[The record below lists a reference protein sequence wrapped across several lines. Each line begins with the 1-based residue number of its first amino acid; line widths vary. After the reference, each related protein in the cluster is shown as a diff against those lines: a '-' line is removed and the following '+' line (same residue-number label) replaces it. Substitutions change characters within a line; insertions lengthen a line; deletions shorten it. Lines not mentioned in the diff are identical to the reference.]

1 MTKLKRKNA
10 YMVFA
15 IIGVL
20 AIIGI
25 SFASAFTIGKSSEI
39 NVYPVSVDAN
49 IDLVEDLSDVVQGD
63 TVVNGISFSRLD
75 SSKDIFVRANLNY
88 YKQSNITDDDKR
100 FLLSINYEDIPTF
113 VGTDYKWTRSGD
125 GYYYLTDLQGVPL
138 KVTSSTPYTFC
149 EEITYTGATSI
160 RGEIHYISDLRLEA
174 NIQAINAREVSTI
187 TLSNISELF
196 SNTFA
201 SSNMYGYIVTFDTD
215 GAGDISAQ
223 TFLSDNQKVVQPT
236 QPNKIGY
243 DFVGWYTDSSFTAE
257 YDFNN
262 VVSSSFTLYAKF
274 KLPPYTFGE
283 LEADHVSGMKYF
295 VEMGEYP
302 QSLYTGETNAL
313 TQVTGETYDIDG
325 STCNVYTDGTDRYVE
340 FTMSS
345 SNNGY
350 SSNSNYASYL
360 GTKYYKIE
368 PVRWIVIGQGD
379 GSALPSD
386 FDIYNTTLDSLLVI
400 SENILVQQ
408 MFNPLT
414 THTTSNNDTAYADWE
429 GSQIRT
435 YMNGTLLDQLFDETQ
450 QSLLQST
457 TLTTT
462 YLNTSGTIT
471 NITTTGDKLFN
482 LAISRQNGVDYSDT
496 YLADLLNNDTT
507 VQYGNTY
514 SSLRATATDMARAT
528 GVYYNASTGF
538 GYWGL
543 RSGFYN
549 YHNFASFVLGDG
561 LVGCDYV
568 NLTANGV
575 RAAFVLAIV

>member
-10 YMVFA
+10 YIVFA

-138 KVTSSTPYTFC
+138 KVTSSTTYTFC

-160 RGEIHYISDLRLEA
+160 RNEIPYISELRLEA
-174 NIQAINAREVSTI
+174 NIQAINAREVSSI

-196 SNTFA
+196 SNAFA

-243 DFVGWYTDSSFTAE
+243 DFVGWYADPEFNNL
-257 YDFNN
+257 YDFNS
-262 VVSSSFTLYAKF
+262 VVSTSFTLYAKY
-274 KLPPYTFGE
+274 KYNQKHTITFISEGNIYQTIIVE
-283 LEADHVSGMKYF
+283 NGDHITAPVNPTSNETDMRF
-295 VEMGEYP
+295 V
-302 QSLYTGETNAL
+302 AW
-313 TQVTGETYDIDG
+313 
-325 STCNVYTDGTDRYVE
+325 YTDSACTAGNEYNFDTVV
-340 FTMSS
+340 S
-345 SNNGY
+345 SNFTLYAKFEIVPIQIIEDGVVIKEIVNNNYTLSQLILSDAELQNRYNLHEPGNYLLKCSRSYCY
-350 SSNSNYASYL
+350 SHRGWFLFICYSN
-360 GTKYYKIE
+360 
-368 PVRWIVIGQGD
+368 R
-379 GSALPSD
+379 
-386 FDIYNTTLDSLLVI
+386 
-400 SENILVQQ
+400 
-408 MFNPLT
+408 
-414 THTTSNNDTAYADWE
+414 
-429 GSQIRT
+429 
-435 YMNGTLLDQLFDETQ
+435 
-450 QSLLQST
+450 
-457 TLTTT
+457 
-462 YLNTSGTIT
+462 
-471 NITTTGDKLFN
+471 
-482 LAISRQNGVDYSDT
+482 
-496 YLADLLNNDTT
+496 
-507 VQYGNTY
+507 
-514 SSLRATATDMARAT
+514 
-528 GVYYNASTGF
+528 
-538 GYWGL
+538 
-543 RSGFYN
+543 
-549 YHNFASFVLGDG
+549 
-561 LVGCDYV
+561 
-568 NLTANGV
+568 
-575 RAAFVLAIV
+575 